1 MKELT
6 LETMLAVFEDMFGF
20 WLFWA
25 LVAAAAA
32 ITALYLYVL
41 IRDRHVGW
49 RKFLIAQ
56 VFMPVGAV
64 LAVLFVMWVT
74 HSHLRDIGGPIDVI
88 IFLGIAGLGAVGI
101 AILVYTIQSLLFRQ
115 DHSDRSREEG
125 RGAVG
130 PTSNT
135 GVLSTSAR
143 T

>member
-25 LVAAAAA
+25 LVAAAVA
-32 ITALYLYVL
+32 ITVAYVYVL

-49 RKFLIAQ
+49 RKFLVAQ

-64 LAVLFVMWVT
+64 LAVIFVMWVT

-101 AILVYTIQSLLFRQ
+101 AILVYTLQSLLFR
-115 DHSDRSREEG
+115 REAGE
-125 RGAVG
+125 
-130 PTSNT
+130 
-135 GVLSTSAR
+135 
-143 T
+143 

>member
-25 LVAAAAA
+25 LVAVAVA
-32 ITALYLYVL
+32 ITAAYLYVL

-64 LAVLFVMWVT
+64 LAVLFVMWIT

-101 AILVYTIQSLLFRQ
+101 AILVYTVQSLLFRPQ
-115 DHSDRSREEG
+115 RSEPGQGQVPAELATAAAQ
-125 RGAVG
+125 GA
-130 PTSNT
+130 
-135 GVLSTSAR
+135 LSPSQGT
-143 T
+143 

>member
-25 LVAAAAA
+25 LVVAAVMV
-32 ITALYLYVL
+32 TAGYVYIL

-49 RKFLIAQ
+49 RKFLVAQ

-74 HSHLRDIGGPIDVI
+74 HSRMRDIGGPIDVI
-88 IFLGIAGLGAVGI
+88 IFLGVAALGAVGI
-101 AILVYTIQSLLFRQ
+101 AILVYTVQSLLFRPEQ
-115 DHSDRSREEG
+115 RD
-125 RGAVG
+125 
-130 PTSNT
+130 
-135 GVLSTSAR
+135 
-143 T
+143 

>member
-25 LVAAAAA
+25 LVAAAVA
-32 ITALYLYVL
+32 ITAAYLYVL

-64 LAVLFVMWVT
+64 LAIIFVMWVT

-88 IFLGIAGLGAVGI
+88 IFLGIAGLGGVGI
-101 AILVYTIQSLLFRQ
+101 AILVYTLQSLLFRPKAG
-115 DHSDRSREEG
+115 E
-125 RGAVG
+125 
-130 PTSNT
+130 
-135 GVLSTSAR
+135 
-143 T
+143 

>member
-20 WLFWA
+20 WLFWG

-32 ITALYLYVL
+32 ITAAYVYVL

-88 IFLGIAGLGAVGI
+88 IFLAIAGLGAVGI
-101 AILVYTIQSLLFRQ
+101 AILVYTLQSLLFRPQ
-115 DHSDRSREEG
+115 RSELG
-125 RGAVG
+125 QGQAPAASA
-130 PTSNT
+130 PTVAS
-135 GVLSTSAR
+135 GVLSPSQGA
-143 T
+143 